1 MTIGKVRQ
9 SAVNAITE
17 KMIHRSFKPLSC
29 WEAIEEAPSQSTLL
43 SNLGSR
49 TNSTFDISLISYL
62 LFFSDKRYKSERY
75 WRQKTFVANIWNCY
89 HTHGWLNRQ
98 YCGFWSYRTL
108 PYFPLSSSVRSSVIG
123 VTYRVSQKKHS
134 YKIFELEI
142 MLFTCSQT

>member
-9 SAVNAITE
+9 SAVNAIT
-17 KMIHRSFKPLSC
+17 KMMIHRSFKPLSC

-75 WRQKTFVANIWNCY
+75 WRQKTFVANIWNGY

-98 YCGFWSYRTL
+98 NLHIQVVSYPSNSFSDLYLKHLANFAVHNVHDIHRQYQT
-108 PYFPLSSSVRSSVIG
+108 RW
-123 VTYRVSQKKHS
+123 YRKCKDK
-134 YKIFELEI
+134 YK
-142 MLFTCSQT
+142 